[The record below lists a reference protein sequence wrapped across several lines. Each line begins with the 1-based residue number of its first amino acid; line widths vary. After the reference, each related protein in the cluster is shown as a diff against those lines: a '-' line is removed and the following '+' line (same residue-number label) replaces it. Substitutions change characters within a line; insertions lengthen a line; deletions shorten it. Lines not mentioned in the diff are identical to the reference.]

1 MFGAVSG
8 DFEAFLRWGENP
20 PGAKTRD
27 TLHTRVTG
35 HTGLLAARVT
45 VCHSDALM
53 IKKAQRGGGESR
65 SRLFKQG
72 QTTDMIPQEMDMER

>member
-1 MFGAVSG
+1 MLGRA
-8 DFEAFLRWGENP
+8 RGENP

-53 IKKAQRGGGESR
+53 IRKAQRGGGR
-65 SRLFKQG
+65 VAV
-72 QTTDMIPQEMDMER
+72 TVI